1 MRYAGESYEV
11 HFISVPELYEV
22 RAYSVPEVRS
32 DPLWTKLRMNDRKKE
47 YVDRVE
53 FVCLMSGVI
62 RPVMG
67 SRDDWAV
74 LSR

>member
-1 MRYAGESYEV
+1 MKSM
-11 HFISVPELYEV
+11 
-22 RAYSVPEVRS
+22 
-32 DPLWTKLRMNDRKKE
+32 TKLRMNDRKKN
-47 YVDRVE
+47 VDRVE

>member
-1 MRYAGESYEV
+1 MKSM
-11 HFISVPELYEV
+11 
-22 RAYSVPEVRS
+22 
-32 DPLWTKLRMNDRKKE
+32 TKLRMNDRKKE
-47 YVDRVE
+47 YVERVE

>member
-1 MRYAGESYEV
+1 MKSM
-11 HFISVPELYEV
+11 
-22 RAYSVPEVRS
+22 
-32 DPLWTKLRMNDRKKE
+32 TKLRMNDRKKKE

-62 RPVMG
+62 RPVMV
-67 SRDDWAV
+67 SLDDRAV